1 MLYETEKL
9 IIRHWKSKDAAD
21 LFEYCSDTEATKY
34 LTFPTYQ
41 SVSEAYYRI
50 EAMIQRYNSNKKDG
64 VDYAIQLKST
74 GKVIGSIG
82 LHRFS
87 EKRGRTIEIGF
98 IYHPLYQD
106 GGYMSEALVGMFRYI
121 RDNNIAW
128 RIEAIYNLENN
139 KTRTILTRAGMH
151 FEGVMRKAWTD
162 RSKDRADVALY
173 SILIEE
179 IK

>member
-1 MLYETEKL
+1 MLYETENL
-9 IIRHWKSKDAAD
+9 IVRHWKSEDATD
-21 LFEYCSDTEATKY
+21 LFEYCSDPETTKF

-41 SVSEAYYRI
+41 SISEAHSRI
-50 EAMIQRYNSNKKDG
+50 AFMKQRYDNYKDG
-64 VDYAIQLKST
+64 IDYPLELKAT

-87 EKRGRTIEIGF
+87 AKRARSIELGF
-98 IYHPLYQD
+98 VIHKD
-106 GGYMSEALVGMFRYI
+106 FNSDEYMTEALVGMFKYI

-128 RIEAIYNLENN
+128 RIEAIHNLENS
-139 KTRTILTRAGMH
+139 RTSAILTHAGMR

-162 RSKDRADVALY
+162 RSKQRADVALY